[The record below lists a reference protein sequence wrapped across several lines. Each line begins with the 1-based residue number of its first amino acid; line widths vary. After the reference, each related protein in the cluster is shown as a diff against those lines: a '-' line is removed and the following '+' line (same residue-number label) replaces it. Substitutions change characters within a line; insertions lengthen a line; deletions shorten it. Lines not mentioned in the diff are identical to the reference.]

1 MSDDAPPASIYVYTD
16 YRENVTNL
24 RLRTEGLVTVA
35 AVVCAKDIL
44 EADRQ
49 AAAEIGRDPRACPW
63 VGCAPMSVDAFLARH
78 KDQTNERNRQ
88 IKALRES
95 IHALNYR
102 IHGLENPWLLPEPD
116 YSI

>member
-1 MSDDAPPASIYVYTD
+1 MSDDSPPASIFVYTD
-16 YRENVTNL
+16 YRENVTNH
-24 RLRTEGLVTVA
+24 RLHTEALVTVV
-35 AVVCAKDIL
+35 AVVRAKDIL

-49 AAAEIGRDPRACPW
+49 AAAAIGRDPRACPW
-63 VGCAPMSVDAFLARH
+63 VGCAPMNVDAFLASH

-95 IHALNYR
+95 IHGLNYR

>member
-1 MSDDAPPASIYVYTD
+1 M
-16 YRENVTNL
+16 
-24 RLRTEGLVTVA
+24 
-35 AVVCAKDIL
+35 
-44 EADRQ
+44 
-49 AAAEIGRDPRACPW
+49 
-63 VGCAPMSVDAFLARH
+63 
-78 KDQTNERNRQ
+78 NERNRQ

>member
-1 MSDDAPPASIYVYTD
+1 MSDDAPPASIFVYTD
-16 YRENVTNL
+16 YRENVTNH
-24 RLRTEGLVTVA
+24 RRRTEPLVTIV
-35 AVVCAKDIL
+35 AVVLAQDIL

-78 KDQTNERNRQ
+78 KDQMNEQNRR

-102 IHGLENPWLLPEPD
+102 IHGLENTWLLPAPD